1 MIEFC
6 QKSCNSI
13 DINGHKSTYL
23 ITTVYSLEKIFTLRD
38 LKMTRY
44 YSLTILK
51 FWAAMTLASL

>member
-1 MIEFC
+1 MV
-6 QKSCNSI
+6 
-13 DINGHKSTYL
+13 INPLIL